1 MITWHGLL
9 LAVSGFVDRFQS
21 RFVPGLWVAGFHRL
35 DVLQNNRLK
44 CVINVEI
51 ISHTDKFEYNLILT
65 CLIRVTLILHVI
77 IHENIITLYSI
88 RSGFSLVGWSPPYS
102 FLNSFANSRYN
113 IAWDL
118 YRKAS
123 NKTSWTKI
131 YCVCQKKK
139 LLSITGMLHK
149 QYFIRTRSQ
158 CPHANTARIFGLP
171 QFAPCSFCILSF
183 SGRSR
188 THSLVQFSA
197 HCPAEHPPQET
208 SPYVPR
214 RHWGDKMMS

>member
-1 MITWHGLL
+1 M
-9 LAVSGFVDRFQS
+9 
-21 RFVPGLWVAGFHRL
+21 
-35 DVLQNNRLK
+35 
-44 CVINVEI
+44 
-51 ISHTDKFEYNLILT
+51 
-65 CLIRVTLILHVI
+65 IRVTLILHVI

-131 YCVCQKKK
+131 YCVCQKKT
-139 LLSITGMLHK
+139 LLIITGMLHK

-158 CPHANTARIFGLP
+158 CPHANTARIVWPTSVCTMF
-171 QFAPCSFCILSF
+171 IL
-183 SGRSR
+183 
-188 THSLVQFSA
+188 HSLIFRTYSNTFTCPVFRPFSSRA
-197 HCPAEHPPQET
+197 STARNVPVRPTPALRGQNDVIMVDVIIVDVIIAKDPECNTDCVINSTEDLQPVNCLAAYLQ
-208 SPYVPR
+208 
-214 RHWGDKMMS
+214 